1 MAKSTK
7 RSKLMRKLT
16 ASVVGVLLLSFF
28 FLSVA
33 FPGPW
38 NQVLGSA
45 LPLNDEPFRLGLDL
59 QGGAHLVYEA
69 DMTTIPESDR
79 ANALEGVRDVIERRV
94 NAYGVS
100 EPVVQTNIQ
109 GDHYRVIVELAGVFD
124 ISDAIQE
131 IGETPILEFKTPLEE
146 VDLEVTDEQQAEIDS
161 ANTIER
167 EDALAVLDRAF
178 AGEDFS
184 VIAGEL
190 SVDITTAQLGGYIGF
205 IDDTHPIFDGLAD
218 EFASNR
224 RLQPGV
230 VDGLYEGTS
239 SIHIVNYLRSEAREE
254 VLGSHIL
261 LCHQDSEGCTND
273 RTKIE
278 AQLLAQ
284 ELLSNLTKENFAEV
298 AEEQSDDTAS
308 ATVGGSLDWVTRGMM
323 VEPFENALF
332 DDLSDGEISELVETQ
347 FGYHLIFREDTRS
360 KTAYEIAHIEMPW
373 TTAGD
378 VLSIDPWENTELSGG
393 NVRGASVAFDQF
405 TGTPFV
411 VLDFDAVGGEL
422 FGQITEANI
431 GEVIGIFLDGEAI
444 STPIVQQAIYGG
456 EATITGGFTLDEAK
470 LLAQRLNAGA
480 LPVPIDLLSQRT
492 VGPTLG
498 QVSLDRS
505 IQAAI
510 AGLILVTAF
519 MILYYRLAGVIAVL
533 ALGVYTVTNLAL
545 YKWLG
550 VTLSLAS
557 IAGFILSIGMAV
569 DANVLI
575 FERLKEELRSG
586 RDLPSAINEGFKRA
600 WTSIRD
606 GNATTLIAAI
616 ILFAMSTSF
625 VKGFA
630 LTLALGIIISML
642 TAVLVTRVFL
652 KFASQFKLFQKP
664 WLYNGD
670 KKKK

>member
-1 MAKSTK
+1 
-7 RSKLMRKLT
+7 MRKLT
-16 ASVVGVLLLSFF
+16 ASVVGILLISFF

-59 QGGAHLVYEA
+59 QGGAHLVYDA
-69 DMTTIPESDR
+69 DMTEIPESDR
-79 ANALEGVRDVIERRV
+79 ADALEGVRDVIERRV

-109 GDHYRVIVELAGVFD
+109 GGNYRVIVELAGVFD

-146 VDLEVTDEQQAEIDS
+146 VDLEVTDEQQAEIDAS
-161 ANTIER
+161 NEIER
-167 EDALAVLDRAF
+167 QDALAVLDRALAGEEF
-178 AGEDFS
+178 AGL
-184 VIAGEL
+184 AAEL
-190 SVDITTAQLGGYIGF
+190 SIDTATAQAGGYIGF
-205 IDDTHPIFDGLAD
+205 IDNEHPIFDGLAD
-218 EFASNR
+218 EFASDR
-224 RLQPGV
+224 RLQPGI

-239 SIHIVNYLRSEAREE
+239 SIHIVNYLSSEDQEE

-261 LCHQDSEGCTND
+261 LCHQESEGCTND

-278 AQLLAQ
+278 AQLLAEEIRA
-284 ELLSNLTKENFAEV
+284 ELTTENFAV
-298 AEEQSDDTAS
+298 TAEEQSDDSGS
-308 ATVGGSLDWVTRGMM
+308 AVDGGSLDWVPRGMM
-323 VEPFENALF
+323 VDAFETALF
-332 DDLSDGEISELVETQ
+332 DDLRDGEISDLVETQ
-347 FGYHLIFREDTRS
+347 FGYHIIYREDSRS
-360 KTAYEIAHIEMPW
+360 QATYEISHIEMPW

-378 VLSIDPWENTELSGG
+378 ILNLDPWENTDLSGG

-405 TGTPFV
+405 SGIPYV
-411 VLDFDAVGGEL
+411 VLDFDAEGGNL
-422 FGQITEANI
+422 FGEITEANV
-431 GEVIGIFLDGEAI
+431 GNVIGIFLDGEAI
-444 STPIVQQAIYGG
+444 STPVVQQAIYGG
-456 EATITGGFTLDEAK
+456 EATITGGFTLEEAK

-480 LPVPIDLLSQRT
+480 LPVPVELLSQQT

-498 QVSLDRS
+498 QVSLERS

-510 AGLILVTAF
+510 AGLIMVAIF
-519 MILYYRLAGVIAVL
+519 MILYYRLAGFIAVL

-606 GNATTLIAAI
+606 GNATTLIAALV
-616 ILFAMSTSF
+616 LFSMSTSF

-630 LTLALGIIISML
+630 LTLALGIIVSML
-642 TAVLVTRVFL
+642 TAVLVTCVFL
-652 KFASQFKLFQKP
+652 KFASQFKVFQKP
-664 WLYNGD
+664 WLYNGV